1 MLSYTTKYVGLRQLT
16 IICVY
21 THMIKKEAQKSKQ
34 LNVSR

>member
-1 MLSYTTKYVGLRQLT
+1 MLSYTTIYVGLRQLP
-16 IICVY
+16 ICVY